1 MTFKSPEQKIAE
13 LEERIEHLE
22 NVLKQIADMAH
33 DASGTCAEAFKE
45 VYWDIRNL
53 AYEEY

>member
-1 MTFKSPEQKIAE
+1 MTNNDKIAD
-13 LEERIEHLE
+13 LEAHIEHLE
-22 NVLKQIADMAH
+22 DVLKRIADMAH
-33 DASGTCAEAFKE
+33 DASGTCGETFKD